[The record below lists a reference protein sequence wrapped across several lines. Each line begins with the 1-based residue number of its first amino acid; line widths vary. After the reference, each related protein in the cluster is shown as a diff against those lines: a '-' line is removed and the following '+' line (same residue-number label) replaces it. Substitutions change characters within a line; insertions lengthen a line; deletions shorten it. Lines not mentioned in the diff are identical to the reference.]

1 MYNKRSDIPYE
12 KDVERLIK
20 ILKGSSDKEA
30 LKLAT
35 DQLIDM
41 AEHIDSEI
49 AKIRHFEEHGWN

>member
-1 MYNKRSDIPYE
+1 MYNKRSDIPYK

-49 AKIRHFEEHGWN
+49 ANIRHFEKHGWN

>member
-1 MYNKRSDIPYE
+1 MKNKRSKNPYR

-49 AKIRHFEEHGWN
+49 AKIKHFEKHGWN